1 VINRES
7 IRPPWQQIAA
17 ILRARIADGTY
28 PAGAKMPS
36 VLTLSE
42 EFGVAQPTA
51 RKAVEQ
57 LKAEGLLTAV
67 AGWGT
72 FVSEDVLN

>member
-28 PAGAKMPS
+28 PAGSKMPS
-36 VLTLSE
+36 VLTLAG

-57 LKAEGLLTAV
+57 LKAEGLLKAA

-72 FVSEDVLN
+72 FVSDEEP